1 MWYSPGVDRWVS
13 REYTNAS
20 NAVNMKTKAPLLESV
35 NFAKVLSDP
44 TRQQI
49 MDCCCCE
56 WRSVTQI
63 VDAVKVSQ
71 PTVSHH
77 LAVLREAGLV
87 DFRDEGKHTYYILNQ
102 ERVVMC
108 CGQLLSSFAPE
119 SKAAA
124 SLVKLSSIG

>member
-1 MWYSPGVDRWVS
+1 
-13 REYTNAS
+13 
-20 NAVNMKTKAPLLESV
+20 MKTKTQSPDSV
-35 NFAKVLSDP
+35 TFAKVLADP

-49 MDCCCCE
+49 MECCCCD

-87 DFRDEGKHTYYILNQ
+87 ESKDQGKNTYYMLNQ
-102 ERVVMC
+102 DRVAVC
-108 CGQLLSSFAPE
+108 CGQLLISFAPE

-124 SLVKLSSIG
+124 NLVKLRSIR

>member
-1 MWYSPGVDRWVS
+1 
-13 REYTNAS
+13 
-20 NAVNMKTKAPLLESV
+20 MKTKTRSLDSV
-35 NFAKVLSDP
+35 AFAKVLADP

-49 MDCCCCE
+49 MECCCCE

-87 DFRDEGKHTYYILNQ
+87 TAQEKGKHTFYLLNEEQ
-102 ERVVMC
+102 VVFC
-108 CGQLLSSFAPE
+108 CGQLISAFAPE

-124 SLVKLSSIG
+124 NVVKLSSIN